1 MKQCHVDFEWAV
13 ISQARMI
20 LSALSAVATSTCFP
34 RWMRGDDHAR
44 LGPCLYDGSAR
55 ADGTACELANALW
68 WQETAGPRPQSMNSW
83 LWLLTLQR
91 DWAQRWNMTTHAIPV
106 NNIHHHSPTLAPVSR
121 HSLLPSPP
129 PSFISSHT
137 LTAFLTSHSISHF
150 LVSTISLLTILNDYT
165 HTPHDLSPPSPLAS
179 DSTRPNL

>member
-1 MKQCHVDFEWAV
+1 
-13 ISQARMI
+13 MI

-121 HSLLPSPP
+121 HSASITTTLIHL
-129 PSFISSHT
+129 FTHSHC
-137 LTAFLTSHSISHF
+137 ISHF
-150 LVSTISLLTILNDYT
+150 AFHLPFSCIHHLIA
-165 HTPHDLSPPSPLAS
+165 HDP
-179 DSTRPNL
+179 